1 MPSDLQLLCGFQTGH
16 ALRPLWHLQADC
28 HFLNHGSFGATPRH
42 VLAAQDGWR
51 LQIERQPV
59 HFMGAQLPQAL
70 RCARARLAEFVGTAQ
85 QRLAFVENASDGV
98 NAVLRSYPWRS
109 GDEIV
114 LANHAYPAVRATV
127 NFLAQRH
134 GLRVTLAR
142 VDFPQHSAQQ
152 LVEAYCAAIT
162 PGTRLAIVDHVFS
175 PLALVTPLQDIVAH
189 CRGVGVPLLVDGAH
203 GPGMLALALDDLGA
217 DWYVGNCHK
226 WLFAPK
232 ACAFLYAAPA
242 AATVLH
248 PTVISNFHG
257 AGFPQEFDW
266 QGTRDY
272 SAWLAVEAALDFVQ
286 AFGAARY
293 RQHLHDQ
300 AQQAAAL
307 LCEHWQ
313 VRLPAP
319 AERFAAMVSVPWP
332 WPEEATAENA
342 KFWHDRLWNEHQ
354 VEVPVLPINGQ
365 LWLRISAQIY
375 NELSD
380 YEALARALDV
390 PRERMRP

>member
-1 MPSDLQLLCGFQTGH
+1 
-16 ALRPLWHLQADC
+16 
-28 HFLNHGSFGATPRH
+28 
-42 VLAAQDGWR
+42 
-51 LQIERQPV
+51 
-59 HFMGAQLPQAL
+59 
-70 RCARARLAEFVGTAQ
+70 
-85 QRLAFVENASDGV
+85 
-98 NAVLRSYPWRS
+98 
-109 GDEIV
+109 
-114 LANHAYPAVRATV
+114 
-127 NFLAQRH
+127 
-134 GLRVTLAR
+134 
-142 VDFPQHSAQQ
+142 
-152 LVEAYCAAIT
+152 
-162 PGTRLAIVDHVFS
+162 
-175 PLALVTPLQDIVAH
+175 
-189 CRGVGVPLLVDGAH
+189 
-203 GPGMLALALDDLGA
+203 MLALALDDLGA

-242 AATVLH
+242 AATTLH

-307 LCEHWQ
+307 LCAHWQ
-313 VRLPAP
+313 VRLPA
-319 AERFAAMVSVPWP
+319 AEQFAAMVSLPWP
-332 WPEEATAENA
+332 WPEEATADNA
-342 KFWHDRLWNEHQ
+342 KRWHDRLWKEHR

-380 YEALARALDV
+380 YEALARALDA
-390 PRERMRP
+390 PRRRMRP